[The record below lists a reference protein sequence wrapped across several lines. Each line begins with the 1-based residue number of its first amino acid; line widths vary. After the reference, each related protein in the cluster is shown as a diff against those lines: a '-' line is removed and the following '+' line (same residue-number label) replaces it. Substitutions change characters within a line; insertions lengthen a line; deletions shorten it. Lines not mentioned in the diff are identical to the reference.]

1 MMETQDFGI
10 DATLAVS
17 TIAPDDAAA
26 LREIDAFLLGRSDAT
41 PFHRPAWVTAT
52 ARGTGQQALFLAA
65 RAGGGAMRG
74 LLPLNIIHS
83 PLFGRA
89 LVSSGFAVD
98 GGIIAD
104 APATARLLADAA
116 MDVAQRHAC
125 QTVELRGGVA
135 PGPDWTVRTGGYL
148 NFSRPLAADDDAEL
162 LAIPRKHRAE
172 VRKGLER
179 NYRITHGSDRRL
191 RDIHYAL
198 YRRTVH
204 NLGTP
209 VFPRGLFD
217 RVLDALGTDA
227 DITLVSDGDT
237 PLSAVISLYH
247 DGAVMPYWQGADMD
261 ARKAR
266 SNEVLYF
273 SLMRH
278 ARERGC
284 HLFDFG
290 RSKVGTGTAHYKA
303 NWGFTSEPLDYYV
316 RALDGSEAR
325 NINPMAPQYQRKV
338 ELWKR
343 LPAPLVDLV
352 GPWIARGLG

>member
-1 MMETQDFGI
+1 MIETQDFGTG
-10 DATLAVS
+10 AAPAVFL
-17 TIAPDDAAA
+17 IASDDDAG
-26 LREIDAFLLGRSDAT
+26 LRAIDAFLAGRTDTT
-41 PFHRPAWVTAT
+41 PFHRPAWVNAT
-52 ARGTGQQALFLAA
+52 ARGTGQTALYIVA
-65 RAGGGAMRG
+65 RGGDGAIRG

-83 PLFGRA
+83 PIFGRA

-116 MDVAQRHAC
+116 IDVAERHAC
-125 QTVELRGGVA
+125 QTVELRGGCA
-135 PGPDWTVRTGGYL
+135 PGPDWTERTGGYL
-148 NFSRPLAADDDAEL
+148 NFERPLAADDEAEL

-179 NYRITHGSDRRL
+179 NYTITHGTDQRL

-209 VFPRGLFD
+209 VFPRTLFEH
-217 RVLDALGTDA
+217 VLDALGEDA

-247 DGAVMPYWQGADMD
+247 NGAVMPYWQGADVD

-284 HLFDFG
+284 DRFDFG

-303 NWGFTSEPLDYYV
+303 NWGFPSEPLDYYV

-325 NINPMAPQYQRKV
+325 NINPTAPQYQRKV